1 MLTSSFTRVHLPFAV
16 ANGIFRGAKTMA
28 GMTHIYTHL
37 LRVVLSAPSPPAS
50 SSWLPMWWMPFR
62 QHVRPY
68 IHTNVGSA
76 FYFVRS
82 SNTSAALPSDA
93 AAQRIHC
100 VILVIPF
107 WYFVPR
113 CFLPT
118 ISLKSVKWKFME
130 QKAQRSCH
138 QPEEDGETKKQ
149 RYCMALW
156 CVCGVRCV
164 YASNIKERRQ
174 WMGGSVGSR
183 NHEWGNRNAIQKRHE
198 MACNVVNDDRPREDV
213 RMNRNFINTDCVY
226 WNLCC
231 NRMSM
236 PFCCLPF
243 VWRGTAWYC
252 MAEVCSPLWPY
263 IFLHSLNISYIAQR
277 FIEEMVDVSASD
289 IKTSWILEI
298 PFSSNG
304 GMTAVTYFFV
314 EKFTKVISDTCFFF
328 STSDFTACS
337 LLYRNAMMCNAIRA
351 SRTICFHK
359 CLFVLDDIGQGI
371 CRAMSHKQYLNLKLP
386 NCLII
391 ERTHRHTNRPN
402 KSSVMIFSTSNEI
415 LFAEH
420 R

>member
-328 STSDFTACS
+328 RQAIS
-337 LLYRNAMMCNAIRA
+337 LLVHFSIVMQWCVMPFEPPEQYASTNAFLCSMILDKA
-351 SRTICFHK
+351 SVVP
-359 CLFVLDDIGQGI
+359 CLTNNTWTWSYQTVL
-371 CRAMSHKQYLNLKLP
+371 CHHH
-386 NCLII
+386 
-391 ERTHRHTNRPN
+391 RTHTQTHEPS
-402 KSSVMIFSTSNEI
+402 K
-415 LFAEH
+415 
-420 R
+420 